1 MRHDHKL
8 KILSGILDG
17 VEFTL
22 ADGDTVF
29 SIGAPRAL
37 HDGALQGSAWEQ
49 ADNVFYIPDDTRRG
63 LFRIR
68 CSGADVVPQL
78 QLQDDAGGWQLQTL
92 AWNEVTQVHGL
103 AIAVRAADQ
112 PWLPTVLDYRL
123 PVPAGPAGQREPRRA
138 RGRPPLKVLLV
149 LAVMLVAGFAGWLYE
164 RNRPAAQIRG
174 LEAVLA
180 GSPHAY
186 AVAHDGHGG
195 LYAFSDSV
203 EAAAWGQR
211 ASARAGRGD
220 DHYRV
225 RGEEA
230 ERIGILL
237 ETAGLEHAV
246 VRLRDPAR
254 PEIVLT
260 AAGGDD
266 AARRQRAARL
276 LEPQMPYAR
285 QLDIRAISDARL
297 VAIAREA
304 LRARG
309 IGTRVVQQAG
319 RSAVSND
326 VFLDDAGLHA
336 MAAYRR
342 DFARQ
347 WGERR
352 VRINIRL
359 WDDLLK
365 GRSFQYS
372 QDQLLS
378 VGEGRWEFSTASP

>member
-1 MRHDHKL
+1 MRQDHKL

-22 ADGDTVF
+22 VDDDTVF

-49 ADNVFYIPDDTRRG
+49 ADNVFYIPDDSRRG
-63 LFRIR
+63 MFRLR
-68 CSGADVVPQL
+68 CSGAETVPQL
-78 QLQDDAGGWQLQTL
+78 QVLGDTGTWEAQAL
-92 AWNEVTQVHGL
+92 AWNEVTHVHGL
-103 AIAVRAADQ
+103 AIAVRRADQ
-112 PWLPTVLDYRL
+112 PWLAAVLDYRT
-123 PVPAGPAGQREPRRA
+123 PVPATPGRTGK
-138 RGRPPLKVLLV
+138 RPPLRHLPPVKVLLV
-149 LAVMLVAGFAGWLYE
+149 LAVMLAAGLAGWLYE

-203 EAAAWGQR
+203 DAAAWGQR

-230 ERIGILL
+230 QRIGILL
-237 ETAGLEHAV
+237 ETAGIEHTV

-260 AAGGDD
+260 DTGGDD
-266 AARRQRAARL
+266 TARRRRATAL
-276 LEPQMPYAR
+276 LQPQMPYAR
-285 QLDIRAISDARL
+285 QLDINSISDARL
-297 VAIAREA
+297 VAMARDA

-309 IGTRVVQQAG
+309 IGTRVVPQAG